1 MPQLGDLIFQ
11 LMGKPDPRQ
20 ELLAAV
26 GGGGTPATPQAAGD
40 TSSAAAG
47 GPGTAGPGAP
57 PQQPQVY
64 QSPPQLVDLYAQLI
78 DRSERNMSINRGIGL
93 IGASL
98 AQEQNRPAILRAFMG
113 DSGPDPTTLLS
124 NVMSLQKN
132 AIATQSRATQL
143 AALPEIAAK
152 YGLDI
157 NTAKYLYDTGKLDE
171 VIAEA
176 SKPDNQLIQDPK
188 TGQYHVVDKKTGA
201 LGPGI
206 GNEKDREI
214 EIVDDPN
221 TGEKFTVYKDTKER
235 VGGKPL
241 VAGQRKTEY
250 IENPVT
256 GAKQLVYSDTKE
268 PVPNGNNLPGA
279 GNTTDQQ
286 NYNAAMRGLPAEQQ
300 IPFDQWLKEQNKSKA
315 TTINTGPTGINYGD
329 PPKDMAW
336 KRDKDGNVL
345 VDEEGAPMA
354 VPVKGG
360 PMDIKNQEAAKAEAD
375 AADQKATQGSIVV
388 QNIDDAIKTINTHKN
403 DFIGATGWGSFLAGI
418 PGTDALEAQSAID
431 TVKANVGFDKLQAM
445 RAASKTG
452 AALGP
457 VSDFE
462 NKLLQ
467 ATAGNLDLRQK
478 PERVLRN
485 LKIIRALYDAVVNR
499 GVKDQAEADRIMT
512 EAAGA
517 DMSDEDLL
525 KKYGKK

>member
-26 GGGGTPATPQAAGD
+26 GGGGTLATPPAAGD
-40 TSSAAAG
+40 TSAAAAG
-47 GPGTAGPGAP
+47 GGGTAA
-57 PQQPQVY
+57 PQQPAVY

-78 DRSERNMSINRGIGL
+78 DRSERNANINRGVGL

-98 AQEQNRPAILRAFMG
+98 AQEANRPAILRAFAG
-113 DSGPDPTTLLS
+113 DSGPDPTTLLN

-152 YGLDI
+152 YGLDLQ
-157 NTAKYLYDTGKLDE
+157 TAKYLYDTGKLDE
-171 VIAEA
+171 VISEAE
-176 SKPDNQLIQDPK
+176 KPDNQLIQDPK
-188 TGQYHVVDKKTGA
+188 TGQYHIVDKKTGA
-201 LGPGI
+201 LSAGI
-206 GNEKDREI
+206 GNAKDREI

-221 TGEKFTVYKDTKER
+221 TGEKFSVYKDTKER
-235 VGGKPL
+235 VGGKPI
-241 VAGQRKTEY
+241 VEGQRKTEY
-250 IENPVT
+250 VENPVT
-256 GAKQLVYSDTKE
+256 GGKQLVYSDTKE
-268 PVPNGNNLPGA
+268 PVPDGNNLPGA

-286 NYNAAMRGLPAEQQ
+286 NYNAAMRGLPAEQR
-300 IPFDQWLKEQNKSKA
+300 IPFNDWLTQQKKA
-315 TTINTGPTGINYGD
+315 GATQVNVGPTGINYGD

-336 KRDKDGNVL
+336 KRDKDGKV
-345 VDEEGAPMA
+345 VTDEEGAPMA

-360 PMDIKNQEAAKAEAD
+360 PMDVKNKEAAAKEAAQ
-375 AADQKATQGSIVV
+375 AADKATQGSIVV
-388 QNIDDAIKTINTHKN
+388 RAIDDATKTIADHKD

-431 TVKANVGFDKLQAM
+431 TVRANVGFDKLQAM
-445 RAASKTG
+445 RAASQTG

-467 ATAGNLDLRQK
+467 ATAGNLDLKQK

-485 LKIIRALYDAVVNR
+485 LKIIRALYDRVINY
-499 GVKDQAEADRIMT
+499 GIKDQAEADKIMT
-512 EAAGA
+512 DAAGE
-517 DMSDEDLL
+517 DLSDDDLL